1 MKAGNTILAL
11 FLLIMFAVASCA
23 TISPPVVEEEE
34 EITEEMKVLPRFN
47 PEWDLE

>member
-23 TISPPVVEEEE
+23 TFVVGF
-34 EITEEMKVLPRFN
+34 IVIVFVPADHRRAAMY
-47 PEWDLE
+47 